1 MADKTPPKPAQEKRG
16 GWLSRF
22 APGVRKIVSRRE
34 TPDNLWVKD
43 PDSGEMLYRSDLEAA
58 LWVTPSGRHMRI
70 NATQRLG
77 YTFDDGEYEIE
88 ILADDGR
95 VVELT
100 YDARSG
106 RLLEAEFEG
115 EDD

>member
-1 MADKTPPKPAQEKRG
+1 MRRTWIPLLAVLAIALAAPAPADDGQRRARDGVRRGELVPLETLLADAQERH
-16 GWLSRF
+16 
-22 APGVRKIVSRRE
+22 PGRV
-34 TPDNLWVKD
+34 
-43 PDSGEMLYRSDLEAA
+43 LEVE
-58 LWVTPSGRHMRI
+58 L
-70 NATQRLG
+70 
-77 YTFDDGEYEIE
+77 DDGEYEIE